1 VKKLFILS
9 ILLFSFL
16 FVPQVSFAEV
26 IHYFDTSIMA
36 HKNGTMDITETINY
50 DFQSAYRHGIYRY
63 IPLYS
68 KVGDLYRIIKISN
81 VKILKD
87 GNPEPFSTLEDNEKI
102 TFKIGDP
109 NKTIAGN
116 HTYQIYYLVENGV
129 GSNFS
134 DHDEI
139 YWNATGNDWE
149 VTIESTSA
157 KVETDFSAVA
167 TNFICFQGQ
176 IGSTDKTCRVD
187 ESGKATSKSLYPGS
201 GLTIVAVYPVNTF
214 PKSILSKT
222 LPQTFG
228 QEVIDLLIKNYYL
241 IFIVLNFG
249 FGGYILFW
257 YFRHKNKKSFG
268 PPAVNFDI
276 PKDEK
281 GNRISPALSGT
292 IDTAILERDDVTATI
307 FDLAIRKYIKL
318 EQTKVVRSLL
328 PDSTEQTITRLKGPD
343 EGLET
348 FEKTLFQR
356 LFRNGETVK
365 ISDLKLDFYETFDDL
380 ENDVFAKLVAEKYY
394 TKNPKGQKAGLIF
407 LSVVSFFTLNIIL
420 GLIFLFLSKKLNG
433 RTALGDELDF
443 KIDGLKL
450 FLKSMDRNYNWQ
462 AEKFYTV
469 EQMIPYAMALG
480 YIDKFME
487 ALKILKPDY
496 NPSWYSGGNFYVNY
510 AIFSAATSSNFT
522 TSAPS
527 SSSGAGG
534 GGFSGGGGGGGGGGS
549 W

>member
-1 VKKLFILS
+1 MRKF
-9 ILLFSFL
+9 LFSLIFAFIFL
-16 FVPQVSFAEV
+16 FVPQVSSAEV
-26 IHYFDTSIMA
+26 IHYFDTNITA
-36 HKNGTMDITETINY
+36 HKNGTMDIAETINY
-50 DFQSAYRHGIYRY
+50 DFQGAYRHGIYRY
-63 IPLYS
+63 IPLFS
-68 KVGDLYRIIKISN
+68 KVGDLYRIIQINN

-87 GNPEPFSTLEDNEKI
+87 GNPEPFSILQDNEKI

-109 NKTIAGN
+109 NKTSAGN
-116 HTYQIYYLVENGV
+116 HTYQIYYQVENGI

-139 YWNATGNDWE
+139 YWNVTGNDWQ
-149 VTIESTSA
+149 VAIESIRA
-157 KVETDFSAVA
+157 KVETDFSAKA

-176 IGSTDKTCRVD
+176 IGSTDKTCKVD
-187 ESGKATSKSLYPGS
+187 ESGQATSLSIYPGS

-214 PKSILSKT
+214 PKSVLSKT
-222 LPQTFG
+222 LPQTAS
-228 QEVIDLLIKNYYL
+228 QEVFGSLFKYYYL

-249 FGGYILFW
+249 LGGYLLFW
-257 YFRHKNKKSFG
+257 YKKYKSKKSLG

-281 GNRISPALSGT
+281 GNRIAPALAGT
-292 IDTAILERDDVTATI
+292 IDTAKLERDDVTATI

-318 EQTKVVRSLL
+318 EQTKLVRSLL
-328 PDSTEQTITRLKGPD
+328 PDSTEQTITKLKN
-343 EGLET
+343 EGGELEA

-356 LFRNGETVK
+356 LFRDGDSVE
-365 ISDLKLDFYETFDDL
+365 ISDLKLDFYETFQDM
-380 ENDVFAKLVAEKYY
+380 EKDVFAELVVKKYY
-394 TKNPKGQKAGLIF
+394 TKNPKGQKTGLIF
-407 LSVVSFFTLNIIL
+407 LSVISFITLNIIL
-420 GLIFLFLSKKLNG
+420 GIIFLFLSQKLNG
-433 RTALGDELDF
+433 RTTLGDELDF

-480 YIDKFME
+480 FIDKFME

-510 AIFSAATSSNFT
+510 AIFSAASSANLI